1 MTVTLRQLRRDKGL
15 TQNQLAQRAGVA
27 QGSLSQWETGAVQP
41 RLPAAARLAKALGV
55 TTDEIITAITIA
67 EQENT

>member
-1 MTVTLRQLRRDKGL
+1 MPRTLKQLRQERGL
-15 TQNQLAQRAGVA
+15 TQEQLAIAAGTT

>member
-1 MTVTLRQLRRDKGL
+1 MPRTLKQLRQERGL
-15 TQNQLAQRAGVA
+15 TQEQLAIAAGTT
-27 QGSLSQWETGAVQP
+27 QGSLSQWETGVFHP

-67 EQENT
+67 EQENE